1 MQESL
6 TLFRMKQAPVFDP
19 VTGFGGDGVPGTYV
33 LPKNIEA
40 SELIFPEEYRGCVQD
55 GPFANLTL
63 RLGPGV
69 HRTTHCLTRGIRNAN
84 SIYLNSTAIANVTK
98 SATFE
103 VFRVQVEGEPVTSD
117 HRMHDGG
124 HIAVGGEM
132 SNLYSSPGGARSLV
146 IYFSR

>member
-1 MQESL
+1 M
-6 TLFRMKQAPVFDP
+6 
-19 VTGFGGDGVPGTYV
+19 

>member
-33 LPKNIEA
+33 LPQGIEA
-40 SELIFPEEYRGCVQD
+40 SELIFPEEFRGCVQD

-69 HRTTHCLTRGIRNAN
+69 HRTTHCLTRGIGNVD
-84 SIYLNSTAIANVTK
+84 SIYLNSTAIANATK

-103 VFRVQVEGEPVTSD
+103 VFRVQVEGKPITSD

-124 HIAVGGEM
+124 HFAVGGDM
-132 SNLYSSPGGARSLV
+132 SNVYSSPGGARSLV
-146 IYFSR
+146 IYFSQ